1 MNDDKSP
8 LADLMSCITCS
19 QTMKLEK
26 STPDGA
32 GGDLIQYRCEIC
44 GRIEL
49 LRLLRRAR
57 A

>member
-8 LADLMSCITCS
+8 LTDLMNCIACIR
-19 QTMKLEK
+19 TMKLEK

-32 GGDLIQYRCEIC
+32 GGDLIQYRCEAC
-44 GRIEL
+44 GRIEM
-49 LRLLRRAR
+49 LRLVRRGR

>member
-19 QTMKLEK
+19 QIMKLEK
-26 STPDGA
+26 SMPDGT

-44 GRIEL
+44 GRIEM
-49 LRLLRRAR
+49 LRLVRRGR